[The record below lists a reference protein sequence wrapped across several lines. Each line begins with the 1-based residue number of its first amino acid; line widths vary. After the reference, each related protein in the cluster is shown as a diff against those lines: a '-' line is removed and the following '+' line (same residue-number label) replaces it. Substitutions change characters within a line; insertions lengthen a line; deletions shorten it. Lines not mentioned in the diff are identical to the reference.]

1 MCQRL
6 SFCRRLRIGV
16 GSALIQV
23 TSGLIGR
30 FEYRSVVLARRGMVV
45 EKKCGKLFG
54 NEWRGGFGKG
64 NEQFVFASVVAGGQ
78 GVYAD

>member
-1 MCQRL
+1 
-6 SFCRRLRIGV
+6 
-16 GSALIQV
+16 
-23 TSGLIGR
+23 
-30 FEYRSVVLARRGMVV
+30 MVV